1 MKLILLVLIINSAL
15 AIALSVG
22 NFFNQ
27 VKPQV
32 LKLGNAILSPNPV
45 KVADS
50 KSVPLNEIIT
60 DESDTDDL
68 MDIISVTLDPSY
80 PKRGINI
87 SIEGKADIK
96 ETIESASA
104 HLLEENSDIR
114 CPIAPGVHEIK
125 VNASLS
131 SFIPPG
137 WFTVVATAKRDADE
151 KQIGKVVAL
160 VKF

>member
-1 MKLILLVLIINSAL
+1 MR
-15 AIALSVG
+15 
-22 NFFNQ
+22 
-27 VKPQV
+27 
-32 LKLGNAILSPNPV
+32 LGNAILSPKPV

-68 MDIISVTLDPSY
+68 MNIISVTLDPSY

-87 SIEGKADIK
+87 SIEGKAEIK

-104 HLLEENSDIR
+104 HVIAKYGFITLIDRMYDLCQLLEENSDIR
-114 CPIAPGVHEIK
+114 CPIAPGFHEIK
-125 VNASLS
+125 VNATLS